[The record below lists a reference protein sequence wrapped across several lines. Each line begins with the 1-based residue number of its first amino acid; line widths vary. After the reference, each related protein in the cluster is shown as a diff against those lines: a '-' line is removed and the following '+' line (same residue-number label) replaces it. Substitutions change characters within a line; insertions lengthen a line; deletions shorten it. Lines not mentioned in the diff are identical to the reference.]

1 MTVGEV
7 LDLLSYGTEWQLVGA
22 RTGKKL
28 CDNYNKK
35 ETQEKYMDLPVCDNP
50 IKADFRVRKSDVVKS
65 MTQFI
70 KPMVSIWVS
79 GE

>member
-1 MTVGEV
+1 MTVREV
-7 LDLLSYGTEWQLVGA
+7 LDLLSYGTEWQLIGA

-35 ETQEKYMDLPVCDNP
+35 ETQEKYMDLTVCDKP
-50 IKADFRVRKSDVVKS
+50 IRADFRVRKCGIVTS
-65 MTQFI
+65 MTEYI
-70 KPMVSIWVS
+70 MPMVSIWVS